1 MAQAEP
7 RQRERKSAD
16 GENGQQ
22 PNQSARDVKPALDL
36 LRLDD
41 GADPLPV
48 EACGK
53 AERDDWE
60 RKARD
65 QDRRVHA
72 REIGLH
78 EKVEDARV
86 GGQRVCE
93 CHGEEAASGEGQVKE
108 CGSRDDDDDQRVR

>member
-1 MAQAEP
+1 MTEVEA
-7 RQRERKSAD
+7 RQREGESTD

-22 PNQSARDVKPALDL
+22 PSQSARDVKPALNL

-65 QDRRVHA
+65 QDRRAHA
-72 REIGLH
+72 HEIGLD

-93 CHGEEAASGEGQVKE
+93 GHGEEADFRGRSGE
-108 CGSRDDDDDQRVR
+108 RMR